1 MSGYENKRFW
11 VNAYKSF
18 GYGHPDIQHL
28 PGANDCTPLR
38 FERLDVCKLPDTCKT
53 TVNSSENI
61 EDCIEIDIEGVFDD
75 ACINNS
81 IVDES
86 LCVNVERGIK
96 RKLEDVCYN
105 DSKRK

>member
-1 MSGYENKRFW
+1 M
-11 VNAYKSF
+11 NAYDSYA
-18 GYGHPDIQHL
+18 YGHPDIQHL
-28 PGANDCTPLR
+28 SGANDCIPLR
-38 FERLDVCKLPDTCKT
+38 FERLDVSKLSDTCKT
-53 TVNSSENI
+53 AVNSSENI